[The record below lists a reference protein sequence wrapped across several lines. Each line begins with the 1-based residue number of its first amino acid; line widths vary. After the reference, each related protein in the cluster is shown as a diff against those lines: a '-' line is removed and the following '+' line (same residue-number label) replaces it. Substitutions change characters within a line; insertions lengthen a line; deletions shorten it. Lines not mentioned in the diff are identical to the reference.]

1 MDPSG
6 SLCDSSRMSCRS
18 RPLSLARIALA
29 YLVALQAL
37 LGAWAGHAAAAA
49 TDAFD
54 PSLVL
59 CRTASGEPQN
69 QDTDRNGAVPLH
81 CVVMCLSGVC
91 AGGDPPAM
99 VGAAVEFQPL
109 HGRTIFFAPVTDADV
124 TPLPHAGVNARGP
137 PQVV

>member
-1 MDPSG
+1 MDPSR
-6 SLCDSSRMSCRS
+6 SLCDSSRMSRRS

-37 LGAWAGHAAAAA
+37 LGAWVGHAAAA

-69 QDTDRNGAVPLH
+69 QDTDRKGAVPLH
-81 CVVMCLSGVC
+81 CVVMCLNGAC

-99 VGAAVEFQPL
+99 AGAAVEFQPL
-109 HGRTIFFAPVTDADV
+109 HGRTIFFVSVADADV
-124 TPLPHAGVNARGP
+124 TSPPYAGVNARGP
-137 PQVV
+137 PQVD